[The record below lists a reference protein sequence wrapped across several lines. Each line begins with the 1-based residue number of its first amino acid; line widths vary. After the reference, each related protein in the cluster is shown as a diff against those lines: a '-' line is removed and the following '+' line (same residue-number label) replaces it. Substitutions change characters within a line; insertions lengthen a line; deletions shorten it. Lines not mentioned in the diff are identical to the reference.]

1 MIDNSII
8 SVIGSGTMGN
18 GIAHVFSI
26 CPKVKQVILIDLNE
40 SILNKAKLVISKNLD
55 RQTKKNIITQNDAKE
70 SYNKILFTSSIESIS
85 PSNLVIEA
93 VKEDLKVK
101 KTIFSHI
108 DELTSSDC
116 ILATNTSSISI
127 NNIAKSTKNPQN
139 VIGMHFMN
147 PVPIMKLVEI
157 IKGDKTDNS
166 TIKKSLS
173 YIAAINKTPIECND
187 SPGFVSNRILMPMIN
202 EAAFTYMENV
212 ATPEAIDGIM
222 KLGMGHPMGPL
233 KLADLIGI
241 DICVSIMNVLY
252 KGFKSKKYKA
262 CPILEKMIKD
272 NKLGIKSGEGFYK
285 YK

>member
-1 MIDNSII
+1 MDTQNIV

-18 GIAHVFSI
+18 GIAHVFSM
-26 CPKVKQVILIDLNE
+26 CPKVKQVFLVDLSD
-40 SILNKAKLVISKNLD
+40 SILNKAKLIISKNLD
-55 RQTKKNIITQNDAKE
+55 RQIKKNIINENDAKIA
-70 SYNKILFTSSIESIS
+70 YNKISFTSDIESIMS
-85 PSNLVIEA
+85 SNLVIEA

-101 KTIFSHI
+101 KTVFSHI
-108 DELTSSDC
+108 DQLTSSNC

-127 NNIAKSTKNPQN
+127 NDIAKSTKAPQN

-157 IKGDKTDNS
+157 IKGNKTSNS
-166 TIKKSLS
+166 TIKKSLDYVES
-173 YIAAINKTPIECND
+173 INKIPIECND

-202 EAAFTYMENV
+202 EAAFTYMEDV
-212 ATPEAIDGIM
+212 ANPEAIDGIM

-241 DICVSIMNVLY
+241 DVCVSIMNVLY
-252 KGFKSKKYKA
+252 KGFKNKKYKV
-262 CPILEKMIKD
+262 CPILEKMVKD
-272 NKLGIKSGEGFYK
+272 NKLGVKSGEGFYK